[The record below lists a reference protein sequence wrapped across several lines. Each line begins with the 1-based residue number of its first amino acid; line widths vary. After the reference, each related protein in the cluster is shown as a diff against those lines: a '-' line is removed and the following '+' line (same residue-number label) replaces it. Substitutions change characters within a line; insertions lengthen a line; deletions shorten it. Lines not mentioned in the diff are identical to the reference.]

1 MSRQTCPNLTAVGRE
16 RGRGGV
22 PAGGRCRAAAL
33 GLLMV
38 PLLAVAVA
46 HAQAERD
53 PKAAAEPVMKQLE
66 AFRRDD
72 YDTAYTFA
80 SQQIREMFDRA
91 SFEQMVKGGY
101 PEIARSAF
109 AVVAESR
116 LAADG
121 HVRLRVKIRGTNG
134 SGVEAVYDMVW
145 EGDRWRINGVVTRPD
160 LGLL

>member
-1 MSRQTCPNLTAVGRE
+1 MRGPSYPHLTVDRGDRHRRARA
-16 RGRGGV
+16 RGRWT
-22 PAGGRCRAAAL
+22 AAAL
-33 GLLMV
+33 VLVAV
-38 PLLAVAVA
+38 PLVAAGVA

-53 PKAAAEPVMKQLE
+53 PKAAGEPVMKQLE

-80 SQQIREMFDRA
+80 SQQIRALFDRA
-91 SFEQMVKGGY
+91 SFERMVKGGY

-109 AVVAESR
+109 AIVAETE

-121 HVRLRVKIRGTNG
+121 HVRLRVKVRGANG
-134 SGVEAVYDMVW
+134 IGVEAIYDMVW

-160 LGLL
+160 QGLL

>member
-1 MSRQTCPNLTAVGRE
+1 MRGPSHPNLTAGGDRH
-16 RGRGGV
+16 RRRPARACGRGSV
-22 PAGGRCRAAAL
+22 AAL
-33 GLLMV
+33 LLV
-38 PLLAVAVA
+38 VAPLVAVGAA
-46 HAQAERD
+46 HAQAARD

-80 SQQIREMFDRA
+80 SQQIREQFDRA
-91 SFEQMVKGGY
+91 SFEGMVKGGY

-109 AVVAESR
+109 AIVAETV

-121 HVRLRVKIRGTNG
+121 HIRLRVKVRGANG
-134 SGVEAVYDMVW
+134 IGVEAIYDMVW

-160 LGLL
+160 QGLL

>member
-1 MSRQTCPNLTAVGRE
+1 MRRQACPDLTADGDGRRHRRAPARV
-16 RGRGGV
+16 RGCV
-22 PAGGRCRAAAL
+22 AVLVLVAAPLAAA
-33 GLLMV
+33 G
-38 PLLAVAVA
+38 AAR
-46 HAQAERD
+46 AQAERD

-80 SQQIREMFDRA
+80 SEQIRATFDRA

-109 AVVAESR
+109 AVVAETR

-121 HVRLRVKIRGTNG
+121 HVHLRVKIRGANG

-145 EGDRWRINGVVTRPD
+145 EGNRWRINGVVTRPD
-160 LGLL
+160 QGLL